1 MTLQQIRDV
10 PADFEGTL
18 PELIVFQTLVR
29 LGFEPGID
37 FSFQS
42 PLFGGRLEKG
52 GVVIDFLFFNPPD
65 LAINVQG
72 TFFHEQQGV
81 VTINRDR
88 IARTQLAGQGI
99 TLIFIDEDDILND
112 PEAFVRDALR
122 YIDRSFLGGI
132 GA

>member
-10 PADFEGTL
+10 PADFDGSL
-18 PELIVFQTLVR
+18 PEYIVFQTLVR

-37 FSFQS
+37 FNFQS

-72 TFFHEQQGV
+72 SFYHQEQGV
-81 VTINRDR
+81 VAVQRDR
-88 IARTQLAGQGI
+88 IARAQLAGQGI
-99 TLIFIDEDDILND
+99 NLIFIDEDDIKAD